1 MVWGIIISISK
12 LFRNCPELFDYEL
25 FDYELFDYE
34 LFDYELQAIIRASEK
49 ID

>member
-34 LFDYELQAIIRASEK
+34 LQAIIRASEK